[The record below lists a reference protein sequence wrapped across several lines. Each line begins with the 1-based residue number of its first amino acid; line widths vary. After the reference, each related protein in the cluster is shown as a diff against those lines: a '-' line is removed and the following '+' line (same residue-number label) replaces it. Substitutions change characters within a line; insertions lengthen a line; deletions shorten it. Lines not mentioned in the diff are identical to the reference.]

1 MSYTLHIYARPPERR
16 SHSGSDG
23 TSALSIWLS
32 VDPMADKYP
41 STSPYTYC
49 ANNPVR
55 LVDEDGREINPVFN
69 WYGDFLGYDDA
80 GKGGIPIIMEG
91 SHFSPG
97 MSHQQAMDNMKHDI
111 NRGLGLTEEGKSK
124 IINFYLEHS
133 ASPGRTSTAASF
145 WDNISDVLN
154 RVDIACRRHADN
166 SRWEGHSDIANNGT
180 MTQQDWT
187 VGLGVMGVMSGFGVL
202 FEGGLSLMGTCFTI
216 FSIGNNL
223 DDALTNN
230 YGLSFS
236 QRMINPKY
244 STYIGSL
251 KLGLG
256 GISLRNSYRIPKIGL
271 NFFNRFNRTVNT
283 ISILNQ
289 SYNYGKKTLQD

>member
-1 MSYTLHIYARPPERR
+1 
-16 SHSGSDG
+16 
-23 TSALSIWLS
+23 
-32 VDPMADKYP
+32 
-41 STSPYTYC
+41 
-49 ANNPVR
+49 
-55 LVDEDGREINPVFN
+55 
-69 WYGDFLGYDDA
+69 
-80 GKGGIPIIMEG
+80 
-91 SHFSPG
+91 
-97 MSHQQAMDNMKHDI
+97 
-111 NRGLGLTEEGKSK
+111 
-124 IINFYLEHS
+124 
-133 ASPGRTSTAASF
+133 
-145 WDNISDVLN
+145 
-154 RVDIACRRHADN
+154 
-166 SRWEGHSDIANNGT
+166 